1 MPTWSNAG
9 SLPPGS
15 LPRNISAKSSAIA
28 IFGPS
33 PSFLEENENP
43 TPTPRR
49 WRNMKLSRSQ
59 PSTKLGTPSRSP
71 EKSPQVGK
79 RNSGV
84 QEQEGGPAE
93 EVFWAGELQ
102 RHDMPVV
109 SGYGAEG
116 SQRKDDHIRVPLM
129 QAGCEKEREIE
140 PRKDDER
147 GDAKLQAASA
157 EWVACVWFA
166 AGLPPEIDQ

>member
-59 PSTKLGTPSRSP
+59 PSTKLGTPSALRSSY
-71 EKSPQVGK
+71 ESTNCAITYLVLG
-79 RNSGV
+79 N
-84 QEQEGGPAE
+84 
-93 EVFWAGELQ
+93 
-102 RHDMPVV
+102 
-109 SGYGAEG
+109 
-116 SQRKDDHIRVPLM
+116 
-129 QAGCEKEREIE
+129 
-140 PRKDDER
+140 
-147 GDAKLQAASA
+147 
-157 EWVACVWFA
+157 
-166 AGLPPEIDQ
+166 AGLPAIGLPECFAIAHWDVLSWPTSLRRSSVPVLVVSLLCIFRNVDCQHDSEDQDVILPCRGLHSVRVTQRNPPF